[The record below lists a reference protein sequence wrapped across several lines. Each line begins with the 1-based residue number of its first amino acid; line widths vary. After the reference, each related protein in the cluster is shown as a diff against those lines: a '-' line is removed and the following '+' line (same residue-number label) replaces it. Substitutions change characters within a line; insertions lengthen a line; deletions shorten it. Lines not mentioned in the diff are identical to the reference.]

1 MEMIRNKKKLQPIVD
16 DVANRLRD
24 ALKDSIVD
32 FEGLYVYGS
41 QVRGDATEDSDVD
54 IVVLFGQR
62 YFWMPEAYINILSDL
77 MADYYEKVSLD
88 ILDYTREDLEKNY
101 IFHNEVVNKG
111 VFYEA

>member
-1 MEMIRNKKKLQPIVD
+1 MKTKRNKKKLRPIVD

-24 ALKDSIVD
+24 ALKESIVD

-62 YFWMPEAYINILSDL
+62 YFWMPEAYISILSEL